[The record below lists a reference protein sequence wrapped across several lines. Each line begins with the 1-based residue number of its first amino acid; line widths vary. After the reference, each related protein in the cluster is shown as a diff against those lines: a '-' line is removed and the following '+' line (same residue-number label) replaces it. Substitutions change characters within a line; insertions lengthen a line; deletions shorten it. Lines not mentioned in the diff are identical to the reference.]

1 MGRRR
6 VPAARRPADE
16 PSFVSLRRPTAVVW
30 ALNQLSQTEPQAVEQ
45 LTSAGAELRAA
56 QQATLSSSAGGADRL
71 RTATAARRAAVSA
84 LAETAAGLLRE
95 AGHGGIRV
103 RAAIAGHPTLPIEVG
118 TPLEDREYVYRY
130 EQLGKP
136 ERLFETE

>member
-1 MGRRR
+1 
-6 VPAARRPADE
+6 VY
-16 PSFVSLRRPTAVVW
+16 
-30 ALNQLSQTEPQAVEQ
+30 
-45 LTSAGAELRAA
+45 RA
-56 QQATLSSSAGGADRL
+56 
-71 RTATAARRAAVSA
+71 
-84 LAETAAGLLRE
+84 LRE

-130 EQLGKP
+130 EQRGKP